1 MRKSDLAVRERTIV
15 PARPER
21 SRMVRLTA
29 GVLGLLAVLLSAL
42 GSWIPSLWGDEVT
55 SVLSSQRSFSSLF
68 SMLGNVDAVHG
79 TYYVLLHFWVDVFGP
94 SAFSV
99 RFPSAIAVGFMV
111 AGVVILTTRLS
122 DARTGVYA
130 GVLALALPRVT
141 YMGEEARG
149 YALSAA
155 CVVWVTILLV
165 HILQRG
171 TPKRRLWIFYAFSLA
186 LCAYIFLFSLLILLA
201 HAAVVF
207 THRDRS
213 VRARWLRAIGGAV
226 VLAGPVI
233 GYGVGER
240 GQIAFLAD
248 RDAANLKIMI
258 VGQWFGNSLMATLA
272 WLAVVA
278 SLVLAIVAWQRR
290 TRADRNRLLTASSPN
305 IVLLSAVWSLGSMLV
320 LVGVNAIHPVYSSR
334 YLSFAAPGVA
344 ILIAWLLGRLALAT
358 GRNANSGGR
367 NATTAGL
374 PWSRWLSL
382 LLLGVFVAGSV
393 PSYLAD
399 RTPYT
404 KNNSDWAEVS
414 AVIKAQ
420 SAPGDGILFDEGTR
434 PSRAPRLAMHAYP
447 DSYIGLT
454 DIALNQPYDQT
465 TNWHD
470 SVFPLADVTS
480 RLDGIDRVWLVEYMI
495 PGSKASTYNLRLL
508 SDLGYTVSRSWP
520 LHSDVVLEL
529 TR

>member
-1 MRKSDLAVRERTIV
+1 MSNSDLADRERINV

-21 SRMVRLTA
+21 PRTVRLAA
-29 GVLGLLAVLLSAL
+29 GVLGLLGVLVSAL
-42 GSWIPSLWGDEVT
+42 GSWIPSLWGDEAT

-79 TYYVLLHFWVDVFGP
+79 SYYVLLHFWVDVFGP
-94 SAFSV
+94 SAVSV
-99 RFPSAIAVGFMV
+99 RFPSAVAVGFMV

-165 HILQRG
+165 HILQKDA
-171 TPKRRLWIFYAFSLA
+171 PKRRFWGFYALSIA
-186 LCAYIFLFSLLILLA
+186 LCAYVFLFSLLILLA
-201 HAAVVF
+201 HAAIVF
-207 THRDRS
+207 AHGDRA
-213 VRARWLRAIGGAV
+213 VRARWLRAIGGALV
-226 VLAGPVI
+226 VALPVI
-233 GYGVGER
+233 GYGIGER
-240 GQIAFLAD
+240 GQIAFLAN
-248 RDAANLKIMI
+248 RDAANLRTLI
-258 VGQWFGNSLMATLA
+258 VGQWFGNSVLATLG

-278 SLVLAIVAWQRR
+278 SLVFAVVAWRR
-290 TRADRNRLLTASSPN
+290 TGADRKRPIAFSNPN
-305 IVLLSAVWSLGSMLV
+305 IVLLSAVWSLGSMLL

-358 GRNANSGGR
+358 GRNTNPAGQKGK
-367 NATTAGL
+367 TEGL
-374 PWSRWLSL
+374 PWSRWLSV
-382 LLLGVFVAGSV
+382 LLLGAFVAGSV

-399 RTPYT
+399 RTPYA

-420 SAPGDGILFDEGTR
+420 SSPGDGILFDEGTR

-447 DSYIGLT
+447 DSYIGLL
-454 DIALNQPYDQT
+454 DIALNQPYAET

-470 SVFPLADVTS
+470 SVFPLADVTA
-480 RLDGIDRVWLVEYMI
+480 RLDGINRVWLVEYMT